1 MEIHVE
7 YVIHTNL
14 SAAQQIRMVERV
26 KKNPIKK
33 VIQDRQETL
42 SSVKNYYSTF
52 SASKLNP
59 LKSVGMKLFFSFFVS
74 IVTFVIV
81 IGLLSYNISKNIV
94 KEEVANS
101 TLDTI
106 VQANEKLD
114 IILNQY
120 EQYTMQFIVDT
131 DLQKLFVAA
140 LNPNSDDFTRFDSQR
155 NIQANFTQY
164 TFTDSNIQAI
174 HLFMSNGQNI
184 STGGSVI
191 SDELRESEWYTST
204 KEKGGTIYWIP
215 TVAEG
220 IVNSTTKGATF
231 GVARQ
236 LKDPSTGT
244 EVGVVLIELKY
255 DLLEKEIGS
264 LSDVENHR
272 LTMIADSDGHIL
284 YSENSALIGGD
295 LKVTLTDLKTDQFE
309 DVDQEG
315 NDALVA
321 FATSSVTGWNL
332 IGTIPISTLVEPA
345 QVILTST
352 LIIALIAALLAIALS
367 VLIVKN
373 IGSPLVQLR
382 NLMKKGEQGQ
392 LNVRSAIKNRDEIGE
407 LGKSFNEMMEKIT
420 YLVMQTSE
428 SAQQVL
434 DTSAELLDS
443 SKKTALSAKE
453 ISVATEEIA
462 GGAST
467 LALEAERGN
476 DLTIHIGDQ
485 MRNVVDANLK
495 MGTAA
500 SEVRKVSEQGT
511 AYMNELIVKTNS
523 TEEKT
528 RTMVEKVDKL
538 KESTTSI
545 RKILDVLNSVAKQT
559 NILSLNATIEAA
571 RAGAAGKGFM
581 VVADEIRKLADQS
594 RQSIDVVG
602 QITETIQTEIDE
614 TVQVLS
620 EAYPMFQEQIVS
632 VKEADKIFNEVQN
645 NMNGFIVQLDS
656 VTESIQQLEQS
667 QTILSEA
674 MSNVSAVSEESSAT
688 SEEVASLSTEQL
700 SVSQGLVSL
709 AERLE
714 TLSTSLKE
722 SLSKFTV

>member
-1 MEIHVE
+1 M
-7 YVIHTNL
+7 
-14 SAAQQIRMVERV
+14 
-26 KKNPIKK
+26 NPFKK
-33 VIQDRQETL
+33 VIQHRQETL
-42 SSVKNYYSTF
+42 TSVKNYYSTF
-52 SASKLNP
+52 SASKMNP
-59 LKSVGMKLFFSFFVS
+59 FKSVGMKLFFSFFLS
-74 IVTFVIV
+74 IVSFVLV
-81 IGLLSYNISKNIV
+81 IGLLSYNTSKDIV
-94 KEEVANS
+94 KSEVADG
-101 TLDTI
+101 TLAT
-106 VQANEKLD
+106 VEQANEKLD
-114 IILNQY
+114 IILKQY
-120 EQYTMQFIVDT
+120 EQLTMQFIVDS

-140 LNPNSDDFTRFDSQR
+140 LNPNSDDFTKFDSQR

-174 HLFMSNGQNI
+174 HLLMSNGQNI
-184 STGGSVI
+184 STGGTVMGA
-191 SDELRESEWYTST
+191 DLRETDWYLSVREKNGTVVWLPTAPGGIIPSST
-204 KEKGGTIYWIP
+204 KAP
-215 TVAEG
+215 
-220 IVNSTTKGATF
+220 TF
-231 GVARQ
+231 GIARQ

-244 EVGVVLIELKY
+244 DVGIVMIELKY
-255 DLLEKEIGS
+255 SLFENAIGS
-264 LSDVENHR
+264 LSDVEHDR
-272 LTMIADSDGHIL
+272 LTMIADADNRIL
-284 YSENSALIGGD
+284 YSENIELIGSD
-295 LKVTLTDLKTDQFE
+295 LNVSITDEESAQFE
-309 DVDQEG
+309 DEDQAG
-315 NDALVA
+315 NEALVA
-321 FATSSVTGWNL
+321 FAASQVTGWTL

-352 LIIALIAALLAIALS
+352 LIVALIAAVIAIGLS
-367 VLIVKN
+367 LVIVKN

-382 NLMKKGEQGQ
+382 NLMKKGEQGH
-392 LNVRSAIKNRDEIGE
+392 LHVRSAIKNRDEIGE

-420 YLVMQTSE
+420 FLVMQTSE

-443 SKKTALSAKE
+443 SRKTALSAKE

-511 AYMNELIVKTNS
+511 TYMNELILKTNS

-538 KESTTSI
+538 KDSTTSI

-594 RQSIDVVG
+594 RQSIDIVA

-614 TVQVLS
+614 TVEVLS

-632 VKEADKIFNEVQN
+632 VKEADKIFNEVQE